1 MTLVLVEVA
10 ITRFPED
17 VPVVAKFV
25 PSNVSAD
32 PVVRT
37 LEPLRNATPLAV
49 PPSNVTLPV
58 KIDAP
63 ALRA

>member
-25 PSNVSAD
+25 PSNVSAE

-37 LEPLRNATPLAV
+37 LE
-49 PPSNVTLPV
+49 
-58 KIDAP
+58 
-63 ALRA
+63 ALR